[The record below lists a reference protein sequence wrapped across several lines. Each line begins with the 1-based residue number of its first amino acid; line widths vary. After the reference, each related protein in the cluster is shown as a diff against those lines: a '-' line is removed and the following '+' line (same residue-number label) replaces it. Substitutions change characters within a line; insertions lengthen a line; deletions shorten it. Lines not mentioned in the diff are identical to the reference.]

1 MRLFRLVPMAIVLA
15 MFGCSTKPTSI
26 DVAQKKVKIYG
37 LERGQR
43 LTVRVLDKK
52 GRPLEKAVPTF
63 SSSKADVASVDGGG
77 RIVAKSE
84 GKAVVTV
91 SFEKLS
97 AQVPVEI
104 VDIKTIEVLPPS
116 VQLIGPVGTQF
127 PLQATPKNSKDKP
140 VEAKAEWSSPKP
152 AIATVSPEGV
162 VKSVG
167 PGVVTLVAKIGDVE
181 SACEVRVTLRD
192 VARLEIRPATAI
204 VRTGENQ
211 QFEVFG
217 YGPDGKAID
226 GLNAV
231 FQSSDAS
238 VARVNPVGVATGI
251 GAGAAT
257 IRVSIGP
264 VKAEATMI
272 VN

>member
-1 MRLFRLVPMAIVLA
+1 MRLFRLVPMAILVALVA
-15 MFGCSTKPTSI
+15 CSTKPASI

-52 GRPLEKAVPTF
+52 GRPLEKAIPTF

-104 VDIKTIEVLPPS
+104 VDIKMIEVLPPS

-140 VEAKAEWSSPKP
+140 VEAKAEWTSPKP

-167 PGVVTLVAKIGDVE
+167 PGVVTLLAKIGDVE

-204 VRTGENQ
+204 VRAGLRIET
-211 QFEVFG
+211 VFR
-217 YGPDGKAID
+217 YANLFPLSIDLSVQRRERLARFVTDRFPLEKA
-226 GLNAV
+226 A
-231 FQSSDAS
+231 DAFATAH
-238 VARVNPVGVATGI
+238 AR
-251 GAGAAT
+251 GANT
-257 IRVSIGP
+257 IKVM
-264 VKAEATMI
+264 VEMA
-272 VN
+272 

>member
-1 MRLFRLVPMAIVLA
+1 MRLFRLVPVAIVLA
-15 MFGCSTKPTSI
+15 LAACSTKPTSI

-52 GRPLEKAVPTF
+52 GRALEKAIPAF
-63 SSSKADVASVDGGG
+63 SSSSASVASVDGGG

-97 AQVPVEI
+97 AQVPVEV

-116 VQLIGPVGTQF
+116 VHLIGPAGTQF
-127 PLQATPKNSKDKP
+127 PLQATPKNSKDTR
-140 VEAKAEWSSPKP
+140 VDAKAEWVSPKP
-152 AIATVSPEGV
+152 AIATVSPDGIV
-162 VKSVG
+162 TAVA

-181 SACEVRVTLRD
+181 SGCEVRVTLRD

-204 VRTGENQ
+204 VRAGDSQ
-211 QFEVFG
+211 QFEAFG
-217 YGPDGKAID
+217 YGPDGKAIE

-231 FQSSDAS
+231 FGSSDAA
-238 VARVNPVGVATGI
+238 VARVNPVGMATGV
-251 GAGAAT
+251 ASGAAT
-257 IRVSIGP
+257 IRVSIGA
-264 VKAEATMI
+264 VKAEATLI